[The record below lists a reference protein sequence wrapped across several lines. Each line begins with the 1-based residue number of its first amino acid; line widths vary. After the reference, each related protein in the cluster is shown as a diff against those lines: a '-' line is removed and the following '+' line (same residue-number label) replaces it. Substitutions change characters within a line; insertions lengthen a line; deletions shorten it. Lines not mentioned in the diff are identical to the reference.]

1 MKCSLEII
9 LSLSL
14 LCMEADVAHSA
25 QYKASMNIKL
35 DYTTAQDDRYRLCSD
50 ASLVPPFQF

>member
-14 LCMEADVAHSA
+14 LCMEADVAHSLSTVKGEHEH
-25 QYKASMNIKL
+25 QIKL
-35 DYTTAQDDRYRLCSD
+35 HYCA
-50 ASLVPPFQF
+50 A